1 MSKELDEKL
10 INILFDF
17 GVNQKYTGGQAIA
30 EIKAA
35 ILAEMP
41 AKKVENDPDAYTEI
55 WDGGYNQAVTEITEK
70 LK

>member
-10 INILFDF
+10 LKILNLHHNDRTYF
-17 GVNQKYTGGQAIA
+17 TRIAIA

-41 AKKVENDPDAYTEI
+41 AKKTENDPYLYAEM
-55 WDGGYNQAVTEITEK
+55 WNGGYNQAVTEITEK

>member
-10 INILFDF
+10 SEVLNRFLTE
-17 GVNQKYTGGQAIA
+17 VHCYLPEAIA

-35 ILAEMP
+35 ILEHAVPKVIAINERNDWAE
-41 AKKVENDPDAYTEI
+41 
-55 WDGGYNQAVTEITEK
+55 GYNQAVTEITEK

>member
-1 MSKELDEKL
+1 MDEKL
-10 INILFDF
+10 KSILSRFHGDEEYNI
-17 GVNQKYTGGQAIA
+17 YTAIA

-41 AKKVENDPDAYTEI
+41 EQKP
-55 WDGGYNQAVTEITEK
+55 WDERFGDFMQGQGVGYNQAVTEITEK

>member
-1 MSKELDEKL
+1 MKDQTLDERMEG
-10 INILFDF
+10 ILRRESAIS
-17 GVNQKYTGGQAIA
+17 QAIA

-41 AKKVENDPDAYTEI
+41 EPIKAVRGTG
-55 WDGGYNQAVTEITEK
+55 DGQWGYMKGYNQAITEITEK